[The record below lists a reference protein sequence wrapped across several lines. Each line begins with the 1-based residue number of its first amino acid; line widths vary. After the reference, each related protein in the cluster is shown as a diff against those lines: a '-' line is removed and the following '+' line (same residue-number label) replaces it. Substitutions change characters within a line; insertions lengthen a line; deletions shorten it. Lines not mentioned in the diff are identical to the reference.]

1 MNIMQIFGFV
11 GKDVERKDMP
21 KGGVLYSLSVG
32 VKSKKNKE
40 EVTHWYRVNMWGET
54 RWEKLVPHLK
64 KGSGVIVM
72 GEFFPS
78 QYNNKEGEV
87 IMNLEITADSIRFSP
102 FGKPEN
108 KEAKPSTQP
117 NPNYPQNGQPSQ
129 GTTTKKAQNTQ
140 PDYQEDDLPF

>member
-21 KGGVLYSLSVG
+21 NGGVLYSLNVG

-40 EVTHWYRVNMWGET
+40 EVTNWYRVNMWGET

-87 IMNLEITADSIRFSP
+87 VMNLEITADSIRFSP

-108 KEAKPSTQP
+108 KEGNQAKAPTQP
-117 NPNYPQNGQPSQ
+117 NPKPAQYAQPNQ
-129 GTTTKKAQNTQ
+129 GES
-140 PDYQEDDLPF
+140 YQDDLPF

>member
-11 GKDVERKDMP
+11 GKDVEKKVMP
-21 KGGVLYSLSVG
+21 NGGVLYTLSVG

-40 EVTHWYRVNMWGET
+40 EMTNWYRVNMWGET

-64 KGSGVIVM
+64 KGAGVIVM

-87 IMNLEITADSIRFSP
+87 IMNLEITADMVKFSP

-108 KEAKPSTQP
+108 KEGNQARPSAQP
-117 NPNYPQNGQPSQ
+117 NPKNNQYSQPTQ
-129 GTTTKKAQNTQ
+129 AQ
-140 PDYQEDDLPF
+140 DYQDDLPF